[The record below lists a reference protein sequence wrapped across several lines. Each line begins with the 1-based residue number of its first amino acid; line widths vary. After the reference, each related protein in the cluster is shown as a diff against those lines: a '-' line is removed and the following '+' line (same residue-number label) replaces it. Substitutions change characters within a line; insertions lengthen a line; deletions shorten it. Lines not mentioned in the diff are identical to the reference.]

1 VEEAMERRKDDKDER
16 EEGKKMKEKK
26 CFWNVL
32 EAWRKWEKNN
42 PISKKNLMSQITKL
56 PFKGKDTIILR

>member
-1 VEEAMERRKDDKDER
+1 VEEAMEGGKDDLAER
-16 EEGKKMKEKK
+16 EGEEVKGKM
-26 CFWNVL
+26 FWNVL